1 MSDGDQDEAAEA
13 REPEPTAA
21 AQDSGQTGGN
31 PAREPGGPEQD
42 ASADQD
48 VTTGDEAPE
57 QGDASSEQAAGAQA
71 MSEPADTADAEDPTA
86 GASEGEASAED
97 ATDPDSDAARADGAR
112 AESSEPPEDRRN
124 GDRRQRERRVRALDF
139 SQPTKFNAELRRRI
153 VRALGP
159 FCESFAIRLS
169 AELRTSV
176 DLTIADPHQ
185 LTWSAAKAQLPAD
198 SIAAEIGVSPIE
210 RKMLLNIDLP
220 IVLRALECL
229 LGGSA
234 SQAATERRLSEV
246 DWALMRPLL
255 EGMTAQL
262 ATAWRDLGGLQ
273 LSLGEI
279 DTEGDAGV
287 SAPLGEPTF
296 AVPIEVQIDGL
307 TSTMAL
313 FVPWSAIAPVAEEIL
328 GRGSQLEDADPTDGL
343 AVHRGLAV
351 AHVLLRAE
359 VGSTQIPVEDML
371 ALAPGSLL
379 ELEDRADSGVQV
391 FAERVPLGRAHPG
404 LRGTRRAIKLITP
417 LEPGRVS
424 AMPSTPSTQLGRSAL
439 IGAGETLDSDLDD
452 ESRQSGQ
459 LALPRHAGAASML
472 RVPVRVWAELGRT
485 RLPLG
490 SALDLPLGTVLEL
503 EQSAES
509 PLELFANG
517 KSFAHGSLQVS
528 GEGRWAVQ
536 IESLA

>member
-1 MSDGDQDEAAEA
+1 VSDGNPEEAAEA
-13 REPEPTAA
+13 EAPEPAA
-21 AQDSGQTGGN
+21 SADDTGQAGGN
-31 PAREPGGPEQD
+31 PAREGGEPEQAASTAEDTPEPGEASSGQAAGPEGGAQATSD
-42 ASADQD
+42 PDGRAASADGPED
-48 VTTGDEAPE
+48 SAPAVEA
-57 QGDASSEQAAGAQA
+57 
-71 MSEPADTADAEDPTA
+71 
-86 GASEGEASAED
+86 ASAE
-97 ATDPDSDAARADGAR
+97 APAEPARER
-112 AESSEPPEDRRN
+112 AEAGTVLPPSDRRR
-124 GDRRQRERRVRALDF
+124 GDRRQRERRVHALDF

-169 AELRTSV
+169 TELRTSV
-176 DLTIADPHQ
+176 DLTIADAHQ

-198 SIAAEIGVSPIE
+198 SIAAELTVSPIE
-210 RKMLLNIDLP
+210 RKMLLNIELP

-234 SQAATERRLSEV
+234 SQAAPERRLSEV
-246 DWALMRPLL
+246 DWALTRPLL

-262 ATAWRDLGGLQ
+262 ASAWRDLGGLG

-296 AVPIEVQIDGL
+296 AVPIDVQIDGL
-307 TSTMAL
+307 TSTMML
-313 FVPWSAIAPVAEEIL
+313 FVPWSAIAPVADEIL
-328 GRGSQLEDADPTDGL
+328 GGGSQLEDADPTDGL

-359 VGSTQIPVEDML
+359 VGSTRIPVEEML

-404 LRGTRRAIKLITP
+404 LRGSRRAIKLITP

-424 AMPSTPSTQLGRSAL
+424 AIPSAPSLQLGRSAL
-439 IGAGETLDSDLDD
+439 IGAGEALDSD
-452 ESRQSGQ
+452 EEYEPRHSVE
-459 LALPRHAGAASML
+459 LALPLGAGAARML

-517 KSFAHGSLQVS
+517 KSFALASLQVS

-536 IESLA
+536 IETLA